1 MIRYLSPID
10 FVTGVLST
18 YDSGDLQ
25 SGELQFFAPQKTTP
39 MSRLVFGS
47 IAKSTSQQ
55 LGLRYSL
62 WMMEMWQK
70 P

>member
-25 SGELQFFAPQKTTP
+25 SE
-39 MSRLVFGS
+39 
-47 IAKSTSQQ
+47 
-55 LGLRYSL
+55 GLRFFGITENNASMLAGYVIL
-62 WMMEMWQK
+62 RYG
-70 P
+70 